1 MPEIRPSTEV
11 DLLRQAYEAFN
22 RRDFET
28 VLNLMHT
35 DVDWPNGWEGGHVHG
50 RDAVRSYW
58 KRQFEVL
65 DSTVE
70 PQAFTTEADGRIAI
84 RIHQVVHDKFGALLA
99 DQVVE
104 HVYEI
109 RGSLIASM
117 EIRNQPQN

>member
-1 MPEIRPSTEV
+1 MPEPLQSTEV
-11 DLLRQAYEAFN
+11 DLLRRAYEAFN

-35 DVDWPNGWEGGHVHG
+35 DVDWPNGWEGGYVHG
-50 RDAVRSYW
+50 RDAVRGYW

-70 PQAFTTEADGRIAI
+70 PQAFTTEPDGRIAI
-84 RIHQVVHDKFGALLA
+84 RIHQVVHDKSGALVA
-99 DQVVE
+99 DQMVE
-104 HVYEI
+104 HVYKI
-109 RGSLIASM
+109 RGGLIASM